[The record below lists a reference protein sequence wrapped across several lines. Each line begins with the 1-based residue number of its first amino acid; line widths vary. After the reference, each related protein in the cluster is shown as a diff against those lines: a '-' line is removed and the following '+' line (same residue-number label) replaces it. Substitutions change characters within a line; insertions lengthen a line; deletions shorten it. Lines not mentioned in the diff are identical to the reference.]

1 MELHQL
7 NCFLAVAEELNF
19 SRAAARLNM
28 TQPPLSRQIQ
38 LLEKS
43 LGVILFDRNNRHVQ
57 LTAMGAQLLKE
68 ARLIL
73 KLSDRLALSL
83 QQSAAGE
90 TGSLSMGFTAV
101 FSWAFIPNLLKE
113 MAVRLPGVTFDLYEL
128 VSNKQIAAIDNNQLD
143 IGFVR
148 HVPPDPRLAW
158 LPLNAESLIAAF
170 PSDHPLARKR
180 KIPLA
185 AFNHEPFFLYAKD
198 EARYFYDRITDL
210 FVFHQ
215 ITPDYKYQLA
225 QTHTILGMV
234 NAGLGCAI
242 VPASSKTLGFANVTF
257 MTLEDVNIQA
267 LNFLVY
273 AKGNPNPVLAHFLKA
288 ITEWHAESGEGAIA
302 PTK

>member
-7 NCFLAVAEELNF
+7 KCFLAVAEELSF
-19 SRAAARLNM
+19 SRAATRLNM

-38 LLEKS
+38 LLEKR
-43 LGVILFDRNNRHVQ
+43 LGVVLFARNNRRVQ
-57 LTAMGAQLLKE
+57 LTAIGEQLLKE

-73 KLSDRLALSL
+73 KLSDRLTLSL

-101 FSWAFIPNLLKE
+101 FSWAFIPGLLKE
-113 MAVRLPGVTFDLYEL
+113 MAQRLPDVTFNLHEL
-128 VSNKQIAAIDNNQLD
+128 VSNRQIAAIQNNQLD

-180 KIPLA
+180 KISLM
-185 AFNHEPFFLYAKD
+185 AFNHEPFFLYAKE
-198 EARYFYDRITDL
+198 EAGYFYDRITDL

-215 ITPDYKYQLA
+215 VTPDYKYQLA

-257 MTLEDVNIQA
+257 MNIEEVNIQA

-273 AKGNPNPVLAHFLKA
+273 AKDNPNPVLGNFLRVMRA
-288 ITEWHAESGEGAIA
+288 LYAEKGQ
-302 PTK
+302 P

>member
-7 NCFLAVAEELNF
+7 KCFLAVAEELNF
-19 SRAAARLNM
+19 SRAAARLHM

-43 LGVILFDRNNRHVQ
+43 LGVVLFARNNRRVQ
-57 LTAMGAQLLKE
+57 LTAMGEQLLKE

-73 KLSDRLALSL
+73 KLSDRLASSL
-83 QQSAAGE
+83 RQSAAGE
-90 TGSLSMGFTAV
+90 TGTLSIGFTAV
-101 FSWAFIPNLLKE
+101 FSWAFVPGLLKE
-113 MAVRLPGVTFDLYEL
+113 MAQRLPGVTFDLHEL
-128 VSNKQIAAIDNNQLD
+128 VSNKQITAIQHNQLD

-148 HVPPDPRLAW
+148 HVPPDARLAW

-185 AFNHEPFFLYAKD
+185 AFNHEPFFLYAKE

-215 ITPDYKYQLA
+215 ITPEYKYQLA

-257 MTLEDVNIQA
+257 MTIEEVNIQA

-273 AKGNPNPVLAHFLKA
+273 AKDNPNPVLGNFLKA
-288 ITEWHAESGEGAIA
+288 VTEWHTESGEAAGGL
-302 PTK
+302 

>member
-7 NCFLAVAEELNF
+7 KCFLAVAEELNF

-38 LLEKS
+38 LLEKN
-43 LGVILFDRNNRHVQ
+43 LGVILFARSNRRVE
-57 LTAMGAQLLKE
+57 LTAMGAQLVKE

-83 QQSAAGE
+83 QQRAAGE

-101 FSWAFIPNLLKE
+101 FSWAFIPGLLKE
-113 MAVRLPGVTFDLYEL
+113 MARRLPGVTFDLQEL
-128 VSNKQIAAIDNNQLD
+128 VTNKQIAAIENNQLD

-148 HVPPDPRLAW
+148 QVPPDPRLAW

-180 KIPLA
+180 KIPLS
-185 AFNHEPFFLYAKD
+185 AFNQEPFFLYAKE
-198 EARYFYDRITDL
+198 EARYFYERITDL
-210 FVFHQ
+210 FLFHN

-242 VPASSKTLGFANVTF
+242 VPASSKTLGFANMTF
-257 MTLEDVNIQA
+257 MNIEEVNIQA

-273 AKGNPNPVLAHFLKA
+273 AKDNPNPVLDSFLRA
-288 ITEWHAESGEGAIA
+288 IRELYAE
-302 PTK
+302 P

>member
-7 NCFLAVAEELNF
+7 KCFLAVAEELNF
-19 SRAAARLNM
+19 SRAAARLHM

-43 LGVILFDRNNRHVQ
+43 LGVVLFARNNRRVQ
-57 LTAMGAQLLKE
+57 LTAMGEQLLKE

-83 QQSAAGE
+83 RQSAAGE
-90 TGSLSMGFTAV
+90 TGTLSMGFTAV
-101 FSWAFIPNLLKE
+101 FSWAFVPSLLKE
-113 MAVRLPGVTFDLYEL
+113 MAQRLPGVTFNLHEL
-128 VSNKQIAAIDNNQLD
+128 VSNKQITAIQHNQLD

-148 HVPPDPRLAW
+148 HVPPDARLAW

-185 AFNHEPFFLYAKD
+185 AFNHEPFFLYAKE

-215 ITPDYKYQLA
+215 ITPEYKYQLA

-257 MTLEDVNIQA
+257 MTIGDVNIQA

-273 AKGNPNPVLAHFLKA
+273 AKDNPNPVLGNFLKA
-288 ITEWHAESGEGAIA
+288 LTEWRAESGEA
-302 PTK
+302 PGGL

>member
-7 NCFLAVAEELNF
+7 KCFLAVAEELNF
-19 SRAAARLNM
+19 SRAAARLHM

-43 LGVILFDRNNRHVQ
+43 LGVVLFARNNRRVQ
-57 LTAMGAQLLKE
+57 LTAMGEQLLKE

-83 QQSAAGE
+83 RQSAAGE
-90 TGSLSMGFTAV
+90 TGTLSMGFTAV
-101 FSWAFIPNLLKE
+101 FSWAFVPSLLKE
-113 MAVRLPGVTFDLYEL
+113 MAQRLPGVTFNLHEL
-128 VSNKQIAAIDNNQLD
+128 VSNKQITAIQHNQLD

-148 HVPPDPRLAW
+148 HVPPDARLAW

-185 AFNHEPFFLYAKD
+185 AFNHEPFFLYAKE

-215 ITPDYKYQLA
+215 ITPEYKYQLA

-257 MTLEDVNIQA
+257 MTIEDVNIQA

-273 AKGNPNPVLAHFLKA
+273 AKDNPNPVLGNFLKA
-288 ITEWHAESGEGAIA
+288 LTEWHTESGEA
-302 PTK
+302 PGGL